1 MDGVCL
7 LRKTAPYFLKKLN
20 IKLLCNATMPL
31 LSIHS
36 NELKKDVTKQNRS
49 LKTKVH
55 GNNIHKRQ
63 KALRAQLS
71 INRSMDKQNVIYTMG
86 CYSALKKNDTVT
98 HATTWVNTEDIK
110 LNIR

>member
-1 MDGVCL
+1 
-7 LRKTAPYFLKKLN
+7 
-20 IKLLCNATMPL
+20 MPL

-36 NELKKDVTKQNRS
+36 NELKKDVTKQNKS

-71 INRSMDKQNVIYTMG
+71 INRSMDKQNVVYP
-86 CYSALKKNDTVT
+86 
-98 HATTWVNTEDIK
+98 
-110 LNIR
+110 